1 MAEITADRT
10 LPIKQND
17 ELFRL
22 KLNEILTRTAGI
34 ITPLQFGDKS
44 ETDDSATVADAIA
57 YAEDTGQTV
66 FLPNV
71 GAPWILDALTSAAPI
86 VAWGGLFW
94 KANAQVPMLT
104 MSESLLVANI
114 INGNEANN
122 GDAVTDETE
131 MISVEN
137 ATGKLFD
144 FAGAIAT
151 GIPSALLFTDEFSAN
166 GRIMAPA
173 LSYDCIGAG
182 QFIALCCKGWQVY
195 GLNTENVCNGDGW
208 VVRVGH
214 FNAQDRSED
223 ISDTKIIAPRIV
235 GNANGDQTSGSG
247 ILCELDAHDTVVVS
261 PTLKQLYAAFKLESV
276 AADPTCNTDGLT
288 VTDMDCEDLYATVN
302 TFSLKGSRTHV
313 TGTWR
318 GQGIAELGDDAYWN
332 VDVNGGGITGDAP
345 VKLRGPR
352 ARVFGNIIN
361 PVQDGVKIEPEAP
374 NSRVDVYVEGC
385 TTDCIDSAAEECNLK
400 VIVNGAP
407 AAGIRLRSTA
417 TENTI
422 ARDSFFDGATD
433 KVASAVT
440 DGSCTYQRPGFL
452 DRTSDANST
461 LTSNTNPVNVVHSGT
476 LTGTRNLTLAT
487 TGSGY
492 GAEFII
498 RRTGGGA
505 FNLLVKDPGGTT
517 LATMA
522 TNDCVHARNEN
533 GTWFILRQWVP
544 PA

>member
-173 LSYDCIGAG
+173 LSYDCISAG

-223 ISDTKIIAPRIV
+223 ISDTKIIAPRII
-235 GNANGDQTSGSG
+235 GNTNGDDSSGSG
-247 ILCELDAHDTVVVS
+247 ILCELDAHDTVVES
-261 PTLKQLYAAFKLESV
+261 PTLRNLYSAMKVESE
-276 AADPTCNTDGLT
+276 ASAPGCNVDGFT
-288 VTDMDCEDLYATVN
+288 ATDCEISDLYAT
-302 TFSLKGSRTHV
+302 FGAMSLKGSRVYV
-313 TGTWR
+313 TGKWT
-318 GQGIAELGDDAYWN
+318 GQGTAELGDDAY
-332 VDVNGGGITGDAP
+332 VDFQQTGGGYSGGPVIQPRGVRATVRGSYVNPQQDAIKVESTAP
-345 VKLRGPR
+345 D
-352 ARVFGNIIN
+352 ANIDVF
-361 PVQDGVKIEPEAP
+361 
-374 NSRVDVYVEGC
+374 VEGC
-385 TTDCIDSAAEECNLK
+385 TTDCVDLNGDSASVKLK
-400 VIVNGAP
+400 VSGSPAVGVRARSGATGFTVDP
-407 AAGIRLRSTA
+407 GSY
-417 TENTI
+417 
-422 ARDSFFDGATD
+422 FDGATD
-433 KVASAVT
+433 KVLSAVT
-440 DGSCTYQRPGFL
+440 DGSGHYRPVNTTT
-452 DRTSDANST
+452 RTVDANGSVTGCENGPFVKLAGTYAAPRTMT
-461 LTSNTNPVNVVHSGT
+461 LNV
-476 LTGTRNLTLAT
+476 
-487 TGSGY
+487 TGSGE
-492 GAEFII
+492 GDNFIFYF
-498 RRTGGGA
+498 TGSGSSWNIGG
-505 FNLLVKDPGGTT
+505 LHT
-517 LATMA
+517 LPAGEYCEVVLNT
-522 TNDCVHARNEN
+522 
-533 GTWFILRQWVP
+533 GTWELVRHGVI
-544 PA
+544 